1 MILLADLTRLTIS
14 MEEARYR
21 NLPADRVGAV
31 AADAPTFVVVDYV
44 PATEAGQFHVGQLGR
59 EVTAASKTLTTIG
72 QVPSKIS
79 PITSPRSALST
90 VTSKISATSVHGL
103 IQQFRPRVILNG
115 GFVEGETV
123 TARII
128 FPDLPSDHPPVT
140 MRFVTQWQ
148 REQIGT
154 YWLTHGEAM
163 ARAKLRQRG
172 HYEAVGEQSFFIPGI
187 DAEPLDAKR
196 FLPIECEEMSPL
208 GVIRKR
214 PAVNTLEYECS
225 RHDIGC
231 RKEIPHSPLPRSF
244 M

>member
-1 MILLADLTRLTIS
+1 
-14 MEEARYR
+14 MEAARHR
-21 NLPADRVGAV
+21 NLPTDGAV

-44 PATEAGQFHVGQLGR
+44 PATEAGQSHIGQLGR

-72 QVPSKIS
+72 QVPAKIS
-79 PITSPRSALST
+79 PITSP
-90 VTSKISATSVHGL
+90 VTSNISVTSVHGL

-231 RKEIPHSPLPRSF
+231 RKEIPHSPVPRSF